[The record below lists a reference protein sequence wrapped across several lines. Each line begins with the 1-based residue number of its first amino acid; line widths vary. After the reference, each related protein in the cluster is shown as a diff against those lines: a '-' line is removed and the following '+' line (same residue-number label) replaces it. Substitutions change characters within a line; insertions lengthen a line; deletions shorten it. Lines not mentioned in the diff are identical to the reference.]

1 MNSRL
6 AGAHKLYV
14 DANIIIYFVEG
25 DEAHQKMADALF
37 EYAEANGIAL
47 ITSEIAVGECLYGAR
62 KRERTESV
70 LQFETLFDEVGIFHL
85 VPVEMDIV
93 KRTAQVGARHRFK
106 LVDAIHVASAMETG
120 CDAFITND
128 KAIRS
133 TPDLTV
139 VQLSEL

>member
-37 EYAEANGIAL
+37 EYAEENDIAL
-47 ITSEIAVGECLYGAR
+47 ITSEIAVGECLYGAY
-62 KRERTESV
+62 KRERIESV
-70 LQFETLFDEVGIFHL
+70 ERFETLFEEVGIFHL
-85 VPVEMDIV
+85 VPVEMEIV
-93 KRTAQVGARHRFK
+93 KRAAQLGARHRFK
-106 LVDAIHVASAMETG
+106 LVDAVHVASAIETE

-133 TPDLTV
+133 IPDLAV